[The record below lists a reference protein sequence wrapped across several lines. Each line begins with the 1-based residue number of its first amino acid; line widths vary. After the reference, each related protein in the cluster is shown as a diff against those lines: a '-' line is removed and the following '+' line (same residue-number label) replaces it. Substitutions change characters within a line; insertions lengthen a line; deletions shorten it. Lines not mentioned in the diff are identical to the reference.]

1 MVSESLPLISPMIQ
15 HSLVGVDPIKQIV
28 MMENHDDAYHAWK
41 KAGFRDRIVI
51 HVDAHI
57 DFGWFPEKDPEELLE
72 LQSLKELEEQLA
84 RPSLWNFSGRSQG
97 ELIQIGNY
105 LNPALR
111 EGIVG
116 GFYWVVPDGFLRT
129 PGQRKLLDKMLDTL
143 QKTCPRALE
152 KITWADRSVRAECYG
167 KPMVVCTLSDLPEF
181 EESILLDID
190 TDFQVISSIFP
201 SYPYADLPK
210 TTPWIWPQE
219 LVTRLRERRL
229 RTDFVTIAYS
239 VEGGF
244 TPLGYKYLGDE
255 LATLLRNPSLAMDHR
270 QIMALKR
277 QAALYQEEKKL
288 PEAIQACE
296 GVLAANSEDAA
307 IYYQL
312 AQLYY
317 QQGRV
322 DQAREHYQQA
332 IALDPGYR
340 TAYNTFGPVYFSLG
354 RFAQSEAEYR
364 KALTFDSEDVDA
376 LCGLADL
383 CLQQRHR
390 NEAIV
395 HFQRASEL
403 RPEAGRAHLGLGRVY
418 AKLLNW
424 NAAEEELKQALIS
437 EKYEGAAQYWLG
449 YVYSKRRRWDNA
461 LAAYKAASR
470 LGFGGIP
477 IGLSLGRLYLRK
489 GNFYKAFRHCE
500 KVIRLL
506 PAVLLF
512 AVRRLLSRIIRI
524 LSKRRRDGQPG

>member
-1 MVSESLPLISPMIQ
+1 MMSESLSLIPPLIQ
-15 HSLVGVDPIKQIV
+15 HSLVGADPIEQIV

-41 KAGFRDRIVI
+41 KAGFRDQIVV

-57 DFGWFPEKDPEELLE
+57 DFGWFPEKDPQELLE
-72 LQSLKELEEQLA
+72 LQSLKELEEQSA
-84 RPSLWNFSGRSQG
+84 QAALWNFSGRSQG

-111 EGIVG
+111 EGIVS

-129 PGQRKLLDKMLDTL
+129 PGQRKLLDNVLNTL
-143 QKTCPRALE
+143 QKTCPRGLE

-181 EESILLDID
+181 EESVLLDID

-201 SYPYADLPK
+201 SYPHADLPK
-210 TTPWIWPQE
+210 TTPWIWPEE

-229 RTDFVTIAYS
+229 RTHFVTIAYS

-255 LATLLRNPSLAMDHR
+255 LAMLLRNPALAMEHR

-277 QAALYQEEKKL
+277 EAAVYQEEKKL
-288 PEAIQACE
+288 QEAIHACE
-296 GVLAANSEDAA
+296 SVLEANSEDAA

-312 AQLYY
+312 AQLCYDE
-317 QQGRV
+317 GRV

-332 IALDPGYR
+332 VALDPGYR
-340 TAYNTFGPVYFSLG
+340 TAYNNFGPVYFSLG
-354 RFAQSEAEYR
+354 RFAQSEAEYQ
-364 KALTFDSEDVDA
+364 KALTFDPDDVDA

-390 NEAIV
+390 NEAIA
-395 HFQRASEL
+395 HYRRASEL
-403 RPEAGRAHLGLGRVY
+403 RPKDGRAHLGLGCVY
-418 AKLLNW
+418 TKLRNW
-424 NAAEEELKQALIS
+424 NAAEAELKQALTS
-437 EKYEGAAQYWLG
+437 KEHEGAAQYWLG
-449 YVYSKRRRWDNA
+449 YVYSKKRRWDNA

-477 IGLSLGRLYLRK
+477 IDLSLGWLYLRK
-489 GNFYKAFRHCE
+489 GNFYKASRHCE
-500 KVIRLL
+500 KVLRLL
-506 PAVLLF
+506 PALLLF
-512 AVRRLLSRIIRI
+512 AVRRLSSRITRI
-524 LSKRRRDGQPG
+524 FSKRRRDGQPG